1 MTTKKEHVHFVGIGG
16 YGMSAIARV
25 LLEMGYRVTGSDV
38 SSNKL
43 TEALAAKGAEIHLGH
58 DGALVEGADRVV
70 YSTSIPAD
78 NVEWKAARERG
89 IPVYHR
95 SQMLALLLNDKDGVA
110 VAGAH
115 GKTTTSSMIA
125 QTMEEAGVDPSYII
139 GGEVV
144 SLGTNAKAGSSGW
157 VIAEADESDGTFL
170 EYHPQ
175 IAVVTNIEPDHLENY
190 EGDFNKLKQA
200 YRQFLRQVKPD
211 GLAVLGWDDPYVQE
225 IAEDCQARIV
235 TYGLDVPADVTA
247 SDIRQHLNTVTFTV
261 HAHGEE
267 LGAITLQVPGRH
279 NVANALAT
287 TAVCLEAGISFA
299 EIAAG
304 LARFRGAKRR
314 FQVIGEVD
322 QILVVD
328 DYAHHPTEIRATL
341 TGLKAM
347 NRRIVAVFQPQR
359 YSRTHLLMDE
369 FSHAFGEADQLVIC
383 SIYSPPGEPPIEGV
397 TSERLVEM
405 VRANS
410 NPRAAFR
417 DTKEEVEKWL
427 LEQVRPGD
435 LVITMG
441 AGDIWRVAHRLVPA
455 LEERKEKANLT

>member
-1 MTTKKEHVHFVGIGG
+1 MSKKEHVHFIGIGG

-25 LLEMGYRVTGSDV
+25 LLEMGHRVTGSDV

-58 DGALVEGADRVV
+58 DGMLVENADRVV
-70 YSTSIPAD
+70 YSSSIPEH
-78 NVEWKAARERG
+78 NVEWKAAREQG

-95 SQMLALLLNDKDGVA
+95 SQMLALLLNDKKGVA
-110 VAGAH
+110 IAGAH

-144 SLGTNAKAGSSGW
+144 SLGSNAKAGSSDW
-157 VIAEADESDGTFL
+157 VVAEADESDGTFL
-170 EYHPQ
+170 EYNPQ

-190 EGDFNKLKQA
+190 DGDFNNLKQA
-200 YRQFLRQVKPD
+200 YRQFLRQVKTD
-211 GLAVLGWDDPYVQE
+211 GLAVLGWDDAYVRE
-225 IAEDCQARIV
+225 IADDCQARII
-235 TYGLDVPADVTA
+235 TYALDRSADVTA
-247 SDIRQHLNTVTFTV
+247 THIRQHLNTITFTV
-261 HAHGEE
+261 HAHGKE
-267 LGAITLQVPGRH
+267 LGEMTLHVPGRH

-287 TAVCLEAGISFA
+287 TAVCLEAGISFSAIA
-299 EIAAG
+299 EG
-304 LARFRGAKRR
+304 MARFRGAKRR

-322 QILVVD
+322 DILVVD

-341 TGLKAM
+341 SGLKAM
-347 NRRIVAVFQPQR
+347 NRRVLAVFQPQR

-369 FSHAFGEADQLVIC
+369 FSRAFGEADQLVIS

-405 VRANS
+405 VRVNS
-410 NPRAAFR
+410 NPRALFR
-417 DTKEEVEKWL
+417 DTKEDVEKWL
-427 LEQVRPGD
+427 LEQARPGD

-441 AGDIWRVAHRLVPA
+441 AGDIWRVAHHLVPA
-455 LEERKEKANLT
+455 LQERREKANLT